1 MRKLLVLFL
10 FLGIFVLSGCAS
22 DNKLDGVKQIKKQDI
37 FNQKEDKYYVYFHRI
52 DCPDCDE
59 SAPMVISYMNILKE
73 IPGCRNKRPVYS
85 VLLYTESEKPGH
97 SVYIFREYEGTDGEG
112 KEGTFK
118 VTGITDWQDLYIGS
132 TSSLISISTDKSG
145 VKIAKFEAQG
155 AEDIT
160 NILNEQLGDCY
171 NK

>member
-1 MRKLLVLFL
+1 
-10 FLGIFVLSGCAS
+10 
-22 DNKLDGVKQIKKQDI
+22 
-37 FNQKEDKYYVYFHRI
+37 
-52 DCPDCDE
+52 
-59 SAPMVISYMNILKE
+59 MVISYMNILKE

-118 VTGITDWQDLYIGS
+118 VTGITDWQDLIGS

-145 VKIAKFEAQG
+145 VKKRNLKRRAPRYY
-155 AEDIT
+155 

>member
-1 MRKLLVLFL
+1 M
-10 FLGIFVLSGCAS
+10 
-22 DNKLDGVKQIKKQDI
+22 
-37 FNQKEDKYYVYFHRI
+37 
-52 DCPDCDE
+52 
-59 SAPMVISYMNILKE
+59 
-73 IPGCRNKRPVYS
+73 
-85 VLLYTESEKPGH
+85 
-97 SVYIFREYEGTDGEG
+97 YIFREYEGTDGEG

-145 VKIAKFEAQG
+145 VKKAKFEAQG